1 MKEDLKLK
9 PENKQEISTE
19 KAENVAGGHPG
30 GADSKPWRHDGGN
43 PDPDPRI
50 IVIDQGR
57 QV

>member
-19 KAENVAGGHPG
+19 KTENVAGGYPG
-30 GADSKPWRHDGGN
+30 GAETKPWRHDSDN
-43 PDPDPRI
+43 PDPDTRI
-50 IVIDQGR
+50 IIINQGR